1 MINTMSEPE
10 CMYRDIFGDEDSD
23 DEEFLGFEP
32 LPDEGE
38 SSDTDSDDPESD
50 PTDIDSDGPDVAVG
64 REPEINDPRTCT
76 TSHSI

>member
-10 CMYRDIFGDEDSD
+10 CTYRDIVGDEDSD
-23 DEEFLGFEP
+23 DEEFLGLEP

-38 SSDTDSDDPESD
+38 SSDSDDPESD

-64 REPEINDPRTCT
+64 REPEI
-76 TSHSI
+76 